1 MKKINWLLLIAIL
14 FLWAA
19 CSKDDVAGA
28 ATETTKELTLAQRT
42 AGNNPYNVHNM
53 QLAYQY
59 LIEQGRLQ
67 PEMFPEFHIRPTH
80 KYIKL
85 KPTNIEEE
93 DQILSDSTFI
103 TLDYPMDLDLPES
116 YFDNRP
122 ELAED
127 EFSEYYSSIQYNQNI
142 AYTGNKEILDEMYIP
157 EEDPYFDDILD
168 DYEESNV
175 ITNKTQLFNELIF
188 TAYFFKGLDYLLNDD
203 HAAKSTGIDDDKP
216 QKPVLTNADNTLVLD
231 GKDQNRFNDLIIK
244 PYIWGIGKKWYPSGN
259 IKYTDTSLPR
269 NNITGQGDFVRN
281 LADAQILIR
290 QGFTLHNAITNAQG
304 NFNMG
309 KVNGKARYII
319 QWERRDVYNI
329 KNEGGVQAETKG
341 PTEKNRPWNLTIM
354 PLHRTDTKY
363 AIIHRAAM
371 DYHNNPFNIT
381 KPRKNVKLKT
391 VRATRDCTSSHV
403 TMRRNFG
410 GADILLCGLTEDC
423 SETYGMAIH
432 ELAHSAHYQFNRPGY
447 NKLVADGHIDPW
459 FSLRGQSHDNPGPTA
474 RSARRTLETWATTV
488 ELRFVQRRYNLQGNG
503 FDNNNVVSVA
513 PQYRYLMQN
522 YTVTDSPYYTS
533 CGFDLTDPFNQNGW
547 RSTCP
552 IDNVSGYTIK
562 QLESALYGATNWN
575 AWRDNIKQQNTNFFA
590 TGNVDELF
598 ANWN

>member
-1 MKKINWLLLIAIL
+1 
-14 FLWAA
+14 
-19 CSKDDVAGA
+19 
-28 ATETTKELTLAQRT
+28 
-42 AGNNPYNVHNM
+42 M

-67 PEMFPEFHIRPTH
+67 PDMFPEFHIRPTH

-85 KPTNIEEE
+85 KPSNIEEE
-93 DQILSDSTFI
+93 DQILSDSTFV

-116 YFDNRP
+116 YFETRP
-122 ELAED
+122 ELAEG
-127 EFSEYYSSIQYNQNI
+127 EFSEYYSSIKFNQNI
-142 AYTGNKEILDEMYIP
+142 AYSGQKEVLDEMYIP
-157 EEDPYFDDILD
+157 EDDPYFDDVLD
-168 DYEESNV
+168 EYEESNV

-203 HAAKSTGIDDDKP
+203 HAAKGTGIDDDKP
-216 QKPVLTNADNTLVLD
+216 QKPILTNADNTLVLD

-269 NNITGQGDFVRN
+269 NNVTGQGDFVRN
-281 LADAQILIR
+281 LESAQILFR
-290 QGFTLHNAITNAQG
+290 QGFLVHNTTTNAQG
-304 NFNMG
+304 NFSIGRAYG
-309 KVNGKARYII
+309 KGRYVI

-329 KNEGGVQAETKG
+329 KNEAGTQANTKG
-341 PTEKNRPWNLTIM
+341 PEEKNRPWNFTIM
-354 PLHRTDTKY
+354 PFHRLETKY

-391 VRATRDCTSSHV
+391 VRATRDCTSNHV

-410 GADILLCGLTEDC
+410 GADILLCDLTEDC
-423 SETYGMAIH
+423 SLTYGLAIH

-447 NKLVADGHIDPW
+447 NKLVNDGHIDPW
-459 FSLRGQSHDNPGPTA
+459 ISIGQTHGNPGPTA

-488 ELRFVQRRYNLQGNG
+488 ELVFVQRRYNILPSEIAANDVNWKYAQLLQNQTLVQTPG
-503 FDNNNVVSVA
+503 FNEMA
-513 PQYRYLMQN
+513 
-522 YTVTDSPYYTS
+522 TYYTS
-533 CGFDLTDPFNQNGW
+533 CGFDLIDNYNQRFSQHAN
-547 RSTCP
+547 CP
-552 IDNVSGYTIK
+552 ADNVSGYTIK
-562 QLESALYGATNWN
+562 QLESSLYGATNWN
-575 AWRDNIKQQNTNFFA
+575 AWRDNIKSQHTNPTSA
-590 TGNVDELF
+590 NVDQLF

>member
-1 MKKINWLLLIAIL
+1 MKKINWLLLATISL
-14 FLWAA
+14 FWAA
-19 CSKDDVAGA
+19 CTNDDVTSAT
-28 ATETTKELTLAQRT
+28 TETNKELTFAQRT

-53 QLAYQY
+53 ELAYQY
-59 LIEQGRLQ
+59 LIQQGRLQ
-67 PEMFPEFHIRPTH
+67 PEMFPDFHIRPTH

-85 KPTNIEEE
+85 KPINIEEE

-116 YFDNRP
+116 YFDERP

-127 EFSEYYSSIQYNQNI
+127 EFSEYYSSIKYDQNI
-142 AYTGNKEILDEMYIP
+142 TFSGNTMVLDEMYIP
-157 EEDPYFDDILD
+157 EEDAFFDDVLE
-168 DYEESNV
+168 DYEESNE

-188 TAYFFKGLDYLLNDD
+188 TAYFLKGLDYLLDD
-203 HAAKSTGIDDDKP
+203 DGNAAKGTGIDDDKP
-216 QKPVLTNADNTLVLD
+216 KKPVLTNTENTLTLD
-231 GKDQNRFNDLIIK
+231 GNSEKRFNDLIIK

-269 NNITGQGDFVRN
+269 NNVTGQGDFVRN
-281 LADAQILIR
+281 LSEAQILIR
-290 QGFTLHNAITNAQG
+290 QGFTLHNAITNNQG
-304 NFNMG
+304 NFSMG
-309 KVNGKARYII
+309 KVHGKARYII

-329 KNEGGVQAETKG
+329 KNDAGFQAETKG
-341 PTEKNRPWNLTIM
+341 PSEKNRPWNFTIM
-354 PLHRTDTKY
+354 PFHRGDTEY

-423 SETYGMAIH
+423 SDTYGMAIH

-488 ELRFVQRRYNLQGNG
+488 ELRFVQRRYSISGTTLDNRANLKDEYRLLLQ
-503 FDNNNVVSVA
+503 DYNNIE
-513 PQYRYLMQN
+513 
-522 YTVTDSPYYTS
+522 PYYTS
-533 CGFDLTDPFNQNGW
+533 CGFDLIDNYNQRISYN
-547 RSTCP
+547 SILCP
-552 IDNVSGYTIK
+552 DNVSGYTIK
-562 QLESALYGATNWN
+562 QLESALYGATSWN
-575 AWRDNIKQQNTNFFA
+575 AWRDNIKQQNTNIFA

-598 ANWN
+598 NYYQ